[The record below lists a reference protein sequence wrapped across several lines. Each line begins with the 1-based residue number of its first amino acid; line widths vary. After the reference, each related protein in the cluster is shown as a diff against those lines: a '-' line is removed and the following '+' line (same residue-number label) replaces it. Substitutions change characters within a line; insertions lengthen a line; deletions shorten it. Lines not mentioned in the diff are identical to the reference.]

1 MPAPNNLLSR
11 CGGRPKEANMVVLL
25 RYSME
30 WRFGSRVIH
39 SMAVLTTLEV
49 RSIIKKTYLQDQDC
63 FS

>member
-1 MPAPNNLLSR
+1 
-11 CGGRPKEANMVVLL
+11 MVVLL